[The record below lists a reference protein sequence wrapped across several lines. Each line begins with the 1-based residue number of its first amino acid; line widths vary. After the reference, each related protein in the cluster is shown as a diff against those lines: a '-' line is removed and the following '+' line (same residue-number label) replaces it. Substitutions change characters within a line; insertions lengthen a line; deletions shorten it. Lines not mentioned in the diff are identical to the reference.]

1 MTKFARLATSLSA
14 AAAITAAAA
23 TSAAAHPHVWVDV
36 KSEVIY
42 EAGQVTGFKNAWT
55 FDEGYSTMA
64 IEGLDKNGDGK
75 YDRQELAELAQ
86 VNIDGLKEFDYFT
99 HPKLGDSALKVAA
112 PKDYWLTREK
122 GILTLHFT
130 LPLEAP
136 VLATAPNFSFQ
147 VFDPSF
153 YIAFELAKE
162 KPVTLA
168 ASAPAGCKVDV
179 SVPKDDTAEAEK
191 LGEAFY
197 QQFGGDI
204 GIGLAQT
211 VSITCPAS

>member
-1 MTKFARLATSLSA
+1 MMNSIQMAARLTLA
-14 AAAITAAAA
+14 AVIAAAAA
-23 TSAAAHPHVWVDV
+23 TTAAAHPHVWVDV
-36 KSEVIY
+36 KSKVIY
-42 EAGQVTGFKNAWT
+42 DSGRVTGFKNAWT

-75 YDRQELAELAQ
+75 YDREELAELAQ

-99 HPKLGDSALKVAA
+99 HPKLGTSALKIAA
-112 PKDYWLTREK
+112 PKDYWLTHEK

-130 LPLEAP
+130 LPLADP
-136 VLATAPNFSFQ
+136 VLATAPDFSFQ
-147 VFDPSF
+147 VYDPSF
-153 YIAFELAKE
+153 YIAFELNKA

-168 ASAPAGCKVDV
+168 AGAPTGCKVDV
-179 SVPKDDTAEAEK
+179 SVAEDETAEAEK